1 MKNFVNLYAV
11 KIIDFEKKKMTPL
24 INEQQESYEK
34 EKICNICK
42 ISLDINTM
50 MIKIIVM
57 LKDIV
62 IILVNTEELYIAY
75 AI

>member
-34 EKICNICK
+34 EKICNICE

-50 MIKIIVM
+50 MMKIIVM

>member
-1 MKNFVNLYAV
+1 MKKFVNLYAV
-11 KIIDFEKKKMTPL
+11 KIIDFEKKKMIPL

-42 ISLDINTM
+42 IGLNINTM
-50 MIKIIVM
+50 MMKIIVM

>member
-11 KIIDFEKKKMTPL
+11 KIIDFEKKKMIPL

>member
-11 KIIDFEKKKMTPL
+11 KIIDFEKKKMIPL

-42 ISLDINTM
+42 IGLDINTM
-50 MIKIIVM
+50 MMKIIVM

>member
-1 MKNFVNLYAV
+1 MKKFVNLYAV
-11 KIIDFEKKKMTPL
+11 KIIDFEKKKMIPL
-24 INEQQESYEK
+24 INEHQESYEK

-50 MIKIIVM
+50 MMKIIVM

>member
-1 MKNFVNLYAV
+1 MKNFANFYAV
-11 KIIDFEKKKMTPL
+11 KIIDFEKKKMIPL

-34 EKICNICK
+34 EKISNICK

-50 MIKIIVM
+50 MMKIIVM

>member
-1 MKNFVNLYAV
+1 MKKFVNLYAV
-11 KIIDFEKKKMTPL
+11 KIIDFEKKKMIPL

-34 EKICNICK
+34 EKISNICK

-50 MIKIIVM
+50 MMKIIVM

-75 AI
+75 VI

>member
-11 KIIDFEKKKMTPL
+11 KIIDFKKKKMTPL